1 MHTDTCTHT
10 HTGSSLALAHTHIH
24 WMLRH
29 RIFSC
34 TCPHWMLRHRIF
46 SCTCTHRMLPR
57 RGVGS
62 SLALAHTLDAAHTG
76 CYVVGSGASHENR
89 IKDDSHIAPWSTFL
103 FQNRQ
108 KRRKSAGAATMF
120 FSSWWN
126 FIKSPEI
133 PFSNPLIPTR
143 NSSRDIQGKIL

>member
-1 MHTDTCTHT
+1 MKTMDIICDKMFLVTAPLVLRDCCHIWNVGWGGGGLGWRVGCDNVLSTCTQTHAHT

-89 IKDDSHIAPWSTFL
+89 IKDDSHIAP
-103 FQNRQ
+103 
-108 KRRKSAGAATMF
+108 
-120 FSSWWN
+120 
-126 FIKSPEI
+126 
-133 PFSNPLIPTR
+133 
-143 NSSRDIQGKIL
+143 